1 MASADGEQQ
10 LPIEFELSQNYPN
23 SFNRSTTIRY
33 GLPEP
38 SNIRIE
44 IYNILGQRVATLF
57 DGIKQPCY
65 HNATWNAASTTPASI
80 SPAWKRQAFQRPS
93 RWFCVICRTSQDIS
107 EYQFLCISAKS
118 PLAEMIYPRKSVR
131 LWRQGCTYLDSP

>member
-23 SFNRSTTIRY
+23 SFNPSTTIRH

-65 HNATWNAASTTPASI
+65 HNATWNAIEYHSGVYFARLETPSI
-80 SPAWKRQAFQRPS
+80 SKTIKMVLRDMPYLS
-93 RWFCVICRTSQDIS
+93 RHF
-107 EYQFLCISAKS
+107 
-118 PLAEMIYPRKSVR
+118 
-131 LWRQGCTYLDSP
+131 